1 METVLMNFLR
11 LLSLFAVVPL
21 ATVSACAK
29 DAPRARSSA
38 AGTTTPELPARH
50 VVFLHMADSHAQLE
64 THPEYMPGQSPELQ
78 SMGGYAR
85 LKTAI
90 DRERAAARGPSFLA
104 DGGDTFQGSGPAAW
118 SEGEV
123 VVKPL
128 NALGIDVCV
137 PGNWEVVYGPKR
149 FRELMAEV
157 SCKVTT
163 YNFHDKAT
171 GKRLFAPEVTLEKDG
186 VRVAFVGI
194 TDPTTTLRQPPDEV
208 AGLDSTQMGGLRELV
223 KDVRGRE
230 RADLVVAVTHTGIT
244 VSRAIARE
252 IPEFDVVLSGHTHER
267 TEKPI
272 LEGKVIVVEP
282 GSMGSFLGRL
292 DITLGARGGVAG
304 YDFKLLPIR
313 ASEYAEDAAV
323 KALVD
328 ASLGPYRARANEV
341 VGESKTPL
349 MRYDVLETSADNFI
363 TDAVREVGGSDIGF
377 SNGFRYAP
385 PIPAGPITEGDLWLL
400 LPLDARMKKGWAT
413 GKELRTYLESELE
426 LVFSKDP
433 WKLSGG
439 WGPRASG
446 LEMQFAALA
455 APGARLREVAIDGK
469 PLEATAK
476 YTLSGC
482 ERAGEPLDVVCRM
495 RGTHDVEVLPLT
507 VHQALRAY
515 LKKHPVIAP
524 TREGRATA
532 TDLPKT
538 VFSQDA
544 VLASGGKRTTE

>member
-1 METVLMNFLR
+1 MNVLRPLSIA
-11 LLSLFAVVPL
+11 LLPL
-21 ATVSACAK
+21 AALSACVKDGGPGRAPVSATS
-29 DAPRARSSA
+29 APTA
-38 AGTTTPELPARH
+38 PARH

-64 THPEYMPGQSPELQ
+64 THPEYMPGESPELQ

-118 SEGEV
+118 SEGAV
-123 VVKPL
+123 VMKPL

-137 PGNWEVVYGPKR
+137 PGNWEVVYGPRR

-157 SCKVTT
+157 SCKVTA
-163 YNFHDKAT
+163 YNFHNKAT
-171 GKRLFAPEVTLEKDG
+171 GERLFAPEVTLEKDG
-186 VRVAFVGI
+186 VRVTFVGI
-194 TDPTTTLRQPPDEV
+194 TDPTTTERQPPDEV
-208 AGLDSTQMGGLRELV
+208 KGLDSTRMGGLREFV
-223 KDVRGRE
+223 RDVRTRE

-252 IPEFDVVLSGHTHER
+252 IPELDVVLSGHTHER

-292 DITLGARGGVAG
+292 EVTLGAHGGVAG

-313 ASEYAEDAAV
+313 ASAYPEDPAV

-328 ASLGPYRARANEV
+328 TSLAPYRARANEV
-341 VGESKTPL
+341 VGETRTPI
-349 MRYDVLETSADNFI
+349 MRYDVLETSADDFI
-363 TDAVREVGGSDIGF
+363 TDAVREAGGSDIGF

-413 GKELRTYLESELE
+413 GRELHAYLERELE
-426 LVFSKDP
+426 LVFARDP

-446 LEMQFAALA
+446 LRMQFAAF
-455 APGARLREVAIDGK
+455 APEGERLRAVAIQGK
-469 PLEATAK
+469 PLEDSAK
-476 YTLSGC
+476 YTLTGC

-495 RGTHDVEVLPLT
+495 RGTHDVEVLPMS
-507 VHQALRAY
+507 VHEALRAY

-524 TREGRATA
+524 VREGRATA
-532 TDLPKT
+532 VDLPKT

-544 VLASGGKRTTE
+544 VLASGGHRTQK